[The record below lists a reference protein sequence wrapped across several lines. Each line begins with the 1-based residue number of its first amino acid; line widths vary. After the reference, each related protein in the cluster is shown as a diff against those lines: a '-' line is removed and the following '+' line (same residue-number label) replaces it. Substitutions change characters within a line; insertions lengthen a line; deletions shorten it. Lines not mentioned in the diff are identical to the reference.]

1 MDYHTF
7 IVDLIEGFF
16 KLFRI
21 PNKDSKPT
29 HFVSRTSKP
38 LTASRLRSL
47 SPVYGSQVKK
57 NICQNISIIASATI
71 LLVKYGQFQLSLE
84 QMGVVGFESRHV
96 EGFFHRSSYSI
107 DNHLRVFNTIYNCIY
122 QCHFSIKFFQLC

>member
-7 IVDLIEGFF
+7 MVDLIEGFF

-29 HFVSRTSKP
+29 HLVSRTSKP

-57 NICQNISIIASATI
+57 KNLSKYINYRLCHMTPCQIWTISA
-71 LLVKYGQFQLSLE
+71 QFRANGSC
-84 QMGVVGFESRHV
+84 GF
-96 EGFFHRSSYSI
+96 
-107 DNHLRVFNTIYNCIY
+107 
-122 QCHFSIKFFQLC
+122 